1 MRSEACCL
9 NDRRSRKGNWGP
21 TSPSPPPMVVDL
33 LKTEDCT
40 EDETGSGQVFIG
52 HCTNCGKFCE
62 KKRFVIL

>member
-1 MRSEACCL
+1 MTGEAERETGGL
-9 NDRRSRKGNWGP
+9 P
-21 TSPSPPPMVVDL
+21 PHPPPPMVVDL